1 MYPAGR
7 NNPQENKLIRQ
18 STPLEIQRD
27 YPSKITYAIGRV
39 ESGDL
44 VFHVKLPSRKKH
56 NLIYDVI
63 LMFCPEN
70 EEDMTKPL
78 ADITFRA
85 FSNSPSFYYRY
96 AKIFRES
103 GMGVG
108 FLQDKLYQGDTDGS
122 RAATE
127 IGYERTVYTALWIL
141 QKDNILPI
149 SFYTIA
155 HRARKTTM
163 AKIAKG
169 VFSTSEVDAM
179 MRAKKDTAQERARKE
194 NIADRKADRET
205 AKNPNVY
212 AASKGVRGKKVKQV
226 GNVSRVKRVSHGTQ
240 SHKVPKSSKMK
251 KI

>member
-7 NNPQENKLIRQ
+7 NNPQENKLIREA
-18 STPLEIQRD
+18 TPLEIQRD
-27 YPSKITYAIGRV
+27 YPSKITYAIGRIENGNIV
-39 ESGDL
+39 I
-44 VFHVKLPSRKKH
+44 HVKLPSRKKH
-56 NLIYDVI
+56 NLVYDVI
-63 LMFCPEN
+63 LAFCPEN
-70 EEDMTKPL
+70 EDDMTKPL
-78 ADITFRA
+78 ADLNFKA

-108 FLQDKLYQGDTDGS
+108 FLQDKFYQGETDGS

-127 IGYERTVYTALWIL
+127 IGYERTVYTALYIL
-141 QKDNILPI
+141 QKDNVLPI

-155 HRARKTTM
+155 HRAKKTTM

-179 MRAKKDTAQERARKE
+179 MRANKDTAQERARKA
-194 NIADRKADRET
+194 NIADRKADREV

-212 AASKGVRGKKVKQV
+212 AASKAIRGKKVKQV
-226 GNVSRVKRVSHGTQ
+226 GNTARVKHVSRGKQ
-240 SHKVPKSSKMK
+240 SHKVPKSGKMK